1 MKKFVSLTFK
11 ITGFTTS
18 VILLVSLLVALIVY
32 VSTHSFFLKAAIKT
46 TSDKARLVSNDIE
59 NSLINIT
66 NDILVVSK
74 TPPIQGIVRSM
85 QNNGEDKADNS
96 NITLWKDRLASIFS
110 SLLGSNPNYTQIRYL
125 AVDGNGKELV
135 RVDRTLKG
143 VHRVAES
150 ALQEKGDR
158 DYFKKD
164 VRLSQG
170 SMMFSS
176 IDYNIE
182 KGRLQLPLVPTLR
195 VITPIYT
202 YTPKQGIFGLLIINV
217 NFGRYL
223 RNVLIRSGIDYDV
236 MIHDQYNNFF
246 IFNHKNKTLKFMPSG
261 EDIKHEFLG
270 KSNIKKTSQIMPF
283 LKQDKKRI
291 TISNAIYSNIHK
303 DHQVLTVTIS
313 VSRSAVESKDSSL
326 LRDILIWV
334 IILCLLAASFIFIFT
349 RRIMFPLT
357 KMAQD
362 INASISVSKEQI
374 ELPLELN
381 DEVGVLARAFES
393 KTNMLNQL
401 ALFDSLTG
409 LPNRKKFIDRFDE
422 AVQRSKRKA
431 TQVMVVFLDINK
443 FKQVNDTYGHDAG
456 DDLLIQ
462 FSILLQKAVR
472 EHDFCARLGGDEF
485 GIIVEGIE
493 SNNEQLQALARFE
506 EALNTTYIIKGMA
519 FNVSISGG
527 AAIYPDDA
535 LKVDVLLKIADEA
548 MYRSKKEGL
557 GNFHLK

>member
-18 VILLVSLLVALIVY
+18 VILLVSILVAFIVY
-32 VSTHSFFLKAAIKT
+32 GTTHSFFLKTAVKT

-59 NSLINIT
+59 NSLISIT
-66 NDILVVSK
+66 NDTAVVSR

-85 QNNGEDKADNS
+85 QNKGEDKEDSS
-96 NITLWKDRLASIFS
+96 NITLWKDRLVSIFS
-110 SLLGSNPNYTQIRYL
+110 SLLGANQNYTQIRYL

-135 RVDRTLKG
+135 RVDRTSKG
-143 VHRVAES
+143 IHRVAES

-158 DYFKKD
+158 DYFKNGI
-164 VRLSQG
+164 RLSQG

-176 IDYNIE
+176 IDYNVE

-195 VITPIYT
+195 VMTPV
-202 YTPKQGIFGLLIINV
+202 YTPKQNIFGLLIINV

-236 MIHDQYNNFF
+236 IIHDQYNNFF
-246 IFNHKNKTLKFMPSG
+246 VFNHKNKTLKFMPNSEHIKSG
-261 EDIKHEFLG
+261 FLG
-270 KSNIKKTSQIMPF
+270 KSNIHKTSQIMPF

-313 VSRSAVESKDSSL
+313 VLRSSIESQDESL

-334 IILCLLAASFIFIFT
+334 VALCLFAALFIFIFT
-349 RRIMFPLT
+349 RRMMLPLT

-362 INASISVSKEQI
+362 INASISVSKEQLK
-374 ELPLELN
+374 LPLQLN
-381 DEVGVLARAFES
+381 DEVGMLARAFET

-422 AVQRSKRKA
+422 AVQRSKRQS

-456 DDLLIQ
+456 DELLIQ
-462 FSILLQKAVR
+462 FSALLQKAIR
-472 EHDFCARLGGDEF
+472 DQDFCARLGGDEF

-506 EALNTTYIIKGMA
+506 EALNATYIIKGMT

-535 LKVDVLLKIADEA
+535 LKVDGLLKIADEA